1 MESAIAKWTKVA
13 FDVAQA
19 GFSVHYRGPMAYKD
33 NWQVLFSD
41 YKKIVDYRK
50 GTGHNEDYFRMGSR
64 RRKEVNLPPNF
75 CPQHFKEMERFLH
88 QRPSVNPLH
97 QRDNFGDNDQAFET
111 LEQLVDFYAEK
122 NIDISADDDD
132 DFVPD
137 PTVRHN
143 PESLAPA
150 GMGTSRLPL
159 RPPPR
164 SSTAAQRG
172 KERLE
177 SCARKMNPD
186 PRPMNTTV
194 KCRQTSSQS
203 KMVEVT
209 ESQGKELVS
218 TMKKLGKMEDR
229 KVTATGE
236 IATKQLQY
244 FKLQD
249 SEIAAT

>member
-41 YKKIVDYRK
+41 YKKIVDYQK

-88 QRPSVNPLH
+88 QRPSVNPPH

-111 LEQLVDFYAEK
+111 PEQLANFCAEN
-122 NIDISADDDD
+122 NIDISTDDDD

-137 PTVRHN
+137 PTVRHS
-143 PESLAPA
+143 PASLAPA
-150 GMGTSRLPL
+150 GMGISQLPQ
-159 RPPPR
+159 RPPPG

-177 SCARKMNPD
+177 NCARNMNLD
-186 PRPMNTTV
+186 PRPMNTAV
-194 KCRQTSSQS
+194 KRCQTSS
-203 KMVEVT
+203 
-209 ESQGKELVS
+209 
-218 TMKKLGKMEDR
+218 
-229 KVTATGE
+229 
-236 IATKQLQY
+236 
-244 FKLQD
+244 
-249 SEIAAT
+249 